1 MDHPCAQPLHA
12 VIENTKCNYMFVA
25 QDVYSLHKSRNLC
38 PGFLQLNL
46 FLIALPL
53 LLVSCCHHHYVP
65 EGSLHVCVCVCVFC
79 VTLRTIKAYYLRRC
93 GLLIVHVNRYDR
105 DSTNVQE
112 VMLSFFIVVSLFVC
126 LCRDASSACNDQS
139 SQEVL
144 TLSWLIIGWNIETI
158 KFEAMTN

>member
-1 MDHPCAQPLHA
+1 M
-12 VIENTKCNYMFVA
+12 
-25 QDVYSLHKSRNLC
+25 
-38 PGFLQLNL
+38 
-46 FLIALPL
+46 
-53 LLVSCCHHHYVP
+53 
-65 EGSLHVCVCVCVFC
+65 
-79 VTLRTIKAYYLRRC
+79 
-93 GLLIVHVNRYDR
+93 LIVHVNRYDR

-144 TLSWLIIGWNIETI
+144 TLSWSIIGWNIETI